1 MPQQFLHGTQVAA
14 GFEQMTGEGVAQ
26 AVRVQMLGQA
36 AFFRLRHQPE
46 LHATL
51 AEAPALPRHD
61 PVWSQLREEA
71 EAMVRCEPALAS
83 FAYETVLN
91 HDRLEE
97 AVVHR
102 LADRLGHVVVS
113 PSLIRQTYLE
123 ALQDSR
129 ALAEAF
135 RVDLEA
141 LQVDWEV
148 ESASV
153 VTRHLPEDIEQRLG
167 KRTVTTGCGQGTVF
181 GNLLERQSLA
191 ALDAGPF
198 SQALLYRLLEAL
210 AAHNATYRKAGAV
223 HGCALCRDDEVLA
236 FIEDV
241 GRHNAVDTL
250 AGLSW
255 LAPLSDDASDYQG
268 ANIFYTTGRLTSEM
282 VLKVAQA
289 GISVLVSR
297 SGVTQKGVE
306 LAERFGVLLIAR
318 AKGRHFQAVDPAGRL
333 VLDAIPPLRAGDA
346 LKSSRH
352 DASGKPSSADGAA
365 GHDKGAQ

>member
-1 MPQQFLHGTQVAA
+1 MPSARPAISRATLPTTLDIEVMD
-14 GFEQMTGEGVAQ
+14 ERGE
-26 AVRVQMLGQA
+26 
-36 AFFRLRHQPE
+36 RHQQSIAAE
-46 LHATL
+46 RSLTIYLNRREIVTL
-51 AEAPALPRHD
+51 MTLGAEP
-61 PVWSQLREEA
+61 
-71 EAMVRCEPALAS
+71 
-83 FAYETVLN
+83 
-91 HDRLEE
+91 
-97 AVVHR
+97 
-102 LADRLGHVVVS
+102 
-113 PSLIRQTYLE
+113 E
-123 ALQDSR
+123 ALVAGYLRNQG
-129 ALAEAF
+129 LLGELE
-135 RVDLEA
+135 DLEA

-255 LAPLSDDASDYQG
+255 LAPLSDDDSDYQG

-333 VLDAIPPLRAGDA
+333 ALDAIPPLRAGDA

>member
-1 MPQQFLHGTQVAA
+1 MPSARPAISRATLPTTLDIEVMD
-14 GFEQMTGEGVAQ
+14 ERGE
-26 AVRVQMLGQA
+26 
-36 AFFRLRHQPE
+36 RHQQSIAAE
-46 LHATL
+46 RSLTIYLNRREIVTL
-51 AEAPALPRHD
+51 MTLGAEP
-61 PVWSQLREEA
+61 
-71 EAMVRCEPALAS
+71 
-83 FAYETVLN
+83 
-91 HDRLEE
+91 
-97 AVVHR
+97 
-102 LADRLGHVVVS
+102 
-113 PSLIRQTYLE
+113 E
-123 ALQDSR
+123 ALVAGYLRNQG
-129 ALAEAF
+129 LLGELE
-135 RVDLEA
+135 DLEA

-191 ALDAGPF
+191 SLDAGPF

-352 DASGKPSSADGAA
+352 DASGKPSSSACAA
-365 GHDKGAQ
+365 GHDKEGQ

>member
-1 MPQQFLHGTQVAA
+1 MKTSVRPAISHAKLPTTLDIEVMDERGQQFQQSIAA
-14 GFEQMTGEGVAQ
+14 ERSLTIYLNRREIVTLMT
-26 AVRVQMLGQA
+26 LG
-36 AFFRLRHQPE
+36 
-46 LHATL
+46 
-51 AEAPALPRHD
+51 AEP
-61 PVWSQLREEA
+61 
-71 EAMVRCEPALAS
+71 
-83 FAYETVLN
+83 
-91 HDRLEE
+91 
-97 AVVHR
+97 
-102 LADRLGHVVVS
+102 
-113 PSLIRQTYLE
+113 E
-123 ALQDSR
+123 ALVAGYLRNQG
-129 ALAEAF
+129 LLGELE
-135 RVDLEA
+135 DLEA

-153 VTRHLPEDIEQRLG
+153 VTRYLPDDIEQRLG

-191 ALDAGPF
+191 ALDSRSF
-198 SQALLYRLLEAL
+198 SQAQLYRLLDAL

-255 LAPLSDDASDYQG
+255 LSPLDESALNYSG

-306 LAERFGVLLIAR
+306 LASRFGVLLIAR
-318 AKGRHFQAVDPAGRL
+318 AKGMHFQAIDPVGRL
-333 VLDAIPPLRAGDA
+333 VLDAIPPLRAADVAKAAGKIVA
-346 LKSSRH
+346 KEQG
-352 DASGKPSSADGAA
+352 GKP
-365 GHDKGAQ
+365 

>member
-1 MPQQFLHGTQVAA
+1 MPSARPAISRATLPTTLDIEVMD
-14 GFEQMTGEGVAQ
+14 ERGE
-26 AVRVQMLGQA
+26 
-36 AFFRLRHQPE
+36 RHQQSIAAE
-46 LHATL
+46 RSLTIYLNRREIVTL
-51 AEAPALPRHD
+51 MTLGAEP
-61 PVWSQLREEA
+61 
-71 EAMVRCEPALAS
+71 
-83 FAYETVLN
+83 
-91 HDRLEE
+91 
-97 AVVHR
+97 
-102 LADRLGHVVVS
+102 
-113 PSLIRQTYLE
+113 E
-123 ALQDSR
+123 ALVAGYLRNQG
-129 ALAEAF
+129 LLGELE
-135 RVDLEA
+135 DLEA

-191 ALDAGPF
+191 ALDAAPF

-255 LAPLSDDASDYQG
+255 LAPLSDDVSDYQG

-289 GISVLVSR
+289 GVSVLVSR

-352 DASGKPSSADGAA
+352 DASGKPSSSACAA
-365 GHDKGAQ
+365 GHDKEGQ

>member
-1 MPQQFLHGTQVAA
+1 MPSARPAISRATLPTTLDIEVMD
-14 GFEQMTGEGVAQ
+14 ERGE
-26 AVRVQMLGQA
+26 
-36 AFFRLRHQPE
+36 RHQQSIAAE
-46 LHATL
+46 RSLTIYLNRREIVTL
-51 AEAPALPRHD
+51 MTLGAEP
-61 PVWSQLREEA
+61 
-71 EAMVRCEPALAS
+71 
-83 FAYETVLN
+83 
-91 HDRLEE
+91 
-97 AVVHR
+97 
-102 LADRLGHVVVS
+102 
-113 PSLIRQTYLE
+113 E
-123 ALQDSR
+123 ALVAGYLRNQG
-129 ALAEAF
+129 LLGELE
-135 RVDLEA
+135 DLEA

-255 LAPLSDDASDYQG
+255 LAPLSDDDSDYQG
-268 ANIFYTTGRLTSEM
+268 ANVFYTTGRLTSEM

>member
-1 MPQQFLHGTQVAA
+1 MPSARPAISRATLPTTLDIEVMD
-14 GFEQMTGEGVAQ
+14 ERGE
-26 AVRVQMLGQA
+26 
-36 AFFRLRHQPE
+36 RHQQSIAAE
-46 LHATL
+46 RSLTIYLNRREIVTL
-51 AEAPALPRHD
+51 MTLGAEP
-61 PVWSQLREEA
+61 
-71 EAMVRCEPALAS
+71 
-83 FAYETVLN
+83 
-91 HDRLEE
+91 
-97 AVVHR
+97 
-102 LADRLGHVVVS
+102 
-113 PSLIRQTYLE
+113 E
-123 ALQDSR
+123 ALVAGYLRNQG
-129 ALAEAF
+129 LLGELE
-135 RVDLEA
+135 DLEA

-352 DASGKPSSADGAA
+352 DASGKQSSSVAAA
-365 GHDKGAQ
+365 GHDKEGQ